1 VNPLSPQDVNGPLTG
16 IVVLDL
22 SRVMSGPY
30 CSMMLADMGARVI
43 KIEHPVRGDDTRHW
57 GPPFQGGESV
67 YFLSVNRNKES
78 VALDFSSPEGRTIL
92 EELLARADVLIENFR
107 PGTLTKHGL
116 DYTSVSARYP
126 ALIYCSISGFG
137 QTGPRSQEP
146 GYDAIAQAEG
156 GIMSVTGLPDG
167 PPIRPGL
174 PIADIGTGMFAAY
187 GIAVALFER
196 QRTGRGQLID
206 LALLDSVAALL
217 TYQAGGFFATGISPH
232 RRGNRHAA
240 IAPYDVFA
248 ASDGDFMLAVGNDD
262 QWRRCCSA
270 IGLDQLAIDPRF
282 ATNRDRLERYDEL
295 CAILAERCRTESRQT
310 WLDRLAA
317 AGVPAGLVRT
327 IGEVFA
333 DPQLVER
340 QMTVSV
346 DHDRAG
352 PVQVVASSIKLSA
365 TPTSVRSAPPTLGQ
379 HTDAV
384 LQELLGIGHEKL
396 AALEAAGVIRRSG

>member
-1 VNPLSPQDVNGPLTG
+1 
-16 IVVLDL
+16 
-22 SRVMSGPY
+22 
-30 CSMMLADMGARVI
+30 
-43 KIEHPVRGDDTRHW
+43 
-57 GPPFQGGESV
+57 
-67 YFLSVNRNKES
+67 
-78 VALDFSSPEGRTIL
+78 
-92 EELLARADVLIENFR
+92 
-107 PGTLTKHGL
+107 
-116 DYTSVSARYP
+116 
-126 ALIYCSISGFG
+126 
-137 QTGPRSQEP
+137 
-146 GYDAIAQAEG
+146 
-156 GIMSVTGLPDG
+156 MSVTGLPDG